1 MKKIIFFFLSMVC
14 LSSVFAAENLKIK
27 VDGPESSY
35 NQLRITNNTD
45 YSDFDVNVYLLEE
58 KDNKY
63 IIKEMLGTF
72 HLKGKDDTD
81 SCRMNLKNGQV
92 IGISLP
98 KDFEEIVYTATYQDL
113 PFFDIMQLKLTSKAV
128 DDFGNDPIGKEF

>member
-72 HLKGKDDTD
+72 HLNGKDDTD